1 MIRVYNPLLVFRGV
15 AVQVRLCDGS
25 RAGLLRWRG
34 RPMHRVMPIRRY
46 AGTEDAH
53 SRDGVFLV
61 RTKRSQWS
69 KRISR
74 WTPGHRIN
82 FLAMRKAMRAR
93 HAN

>member
-1 MIRVYNPLLVFRGV
+1 MIRAYNPLLLFRGV

-34 RPMHRVMPIRRY
+34 RPMHRVMPVRRY

-53 SRDGVFLV
+53 SRDSVFFV
-61 RTKRSQWS
+61 RTKRSQWG
-69 KRISR
+69 KKTSR
-74 WTPGHRIN
+74 WTPDSRIN
-82 FLAMRKAMRAR
+82 FLTMRKSLRAR